1 MSSFLFVWQGVE
13 GFSYTYYEDLSP
25 DDVIKIVDTLKSG
38 GKPKVCTGCE
48 RGVGETQA
56 NTLPFYRFCVSVNI
70 WLDGFPAQ
78 LLAGRLPAPH
88 QGRAR
93 WRHDCRQV
101 GPVHWHDDPDGG
113 AARPVLP

>member
-48 RGVGETQA
+48 RGVGET
-56 NTLPFYRFCVSVNI
+56 PGVN
-70 WLDGFPAQ
+70 WLGEAE
-78 LLAGRLPAPH
+78 
-88 QGRAR
+88 AR
-93 WRHDCRQV
+93 
-101 GPVHWHDDPDGG
+101 
-113 AARPVLP
+113 